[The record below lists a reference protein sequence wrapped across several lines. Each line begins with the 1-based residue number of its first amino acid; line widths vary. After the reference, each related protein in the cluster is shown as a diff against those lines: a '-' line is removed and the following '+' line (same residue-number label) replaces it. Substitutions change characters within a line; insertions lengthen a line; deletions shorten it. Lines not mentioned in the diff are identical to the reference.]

1 MQRLFGSLKSRPRSH
16 YFKALIM
23 KKLSLVAALLLTA
36 CSSPSPTQYYQLPD
50 SAFRLPAQSNPAR
63 NIGVNIVLAAPI
75 NGDSLLYQSD
85 EHTLTF
91 AQNNLWAS
99 PLDQALARALAN
111 KLNASGSL
119 KYQPAD
125 AGNPQLTVYIDRFQG
140 SYRGETEISGYAR
153 WQNGTQTPFHVIT
166 PQQGDGYAAM
176 LNSLDNGLATVARQ
190 IAR

>member
-153 WQNGTQTPFHVIT
+153 WQNGTQIPFHVIT

>member
-1 MQRLFGSLKSRPRSH
+1 
-16 YFKALIM
+16 M
-23 KKLSLVAALLLTA
+23 KKLSLVIALLLAA
-36 CSSPSPTQYYQLPD
+36 CSSPALTQYYQLPD
-50 SAFRLPAQSNPAR
+50 SAFRLPAATNPAQSV
-63 NIGVNIVLAAPI
+63 GVKIVLAAPI

-85 EHTLTF
+85 EHTLTL
-91 AQNNLWAS
+91 AQQNLWAS

-111 KLNASGSL
+111 KLNAAGSL
-119 KYQPAD
+119 KYQPATTSS
-125 AGNPQLTVYIDRFQG
+125 AQLTVYIDRFQG

-153 WQNGTQTPFHVIT
+153 WQNGTQTPFHVTT

>member
-1 MQRLFGSLKSRPRSH
+1 
-16 YFKALIM
+16 M
-23 KKLSLVAALLLTA
+23 KKLSLIAAALLLAA
-36 CSSPSPTQYYQLPD
+36 CSSTPPAQYYQLPD
-50 SAFRLPAQSNPAR
+50 SAFRLPAQLNPAQSV
-63 NIGVNIVLAAPI
+63 GVKIVLAAPI

-125 AGNPQLTVYIDRFQG
+125 TGNPQLTVYIDRFQG

-153 WQNGTQTPFHVIT
+153 WKNGVEIPVRATT
-166 PQQGDGYAAM
+166 PQQGDGYPAM
-176 LNSLDNGLATVARQ
+176 LESLNGGLDSIARQ

>member
-1 MQRLFGSLKSRPRSH
+1 
-16 YFKALIM
+16 M
-23 KKLSLVAALLLTA
+23 KKLSLATIALLLAA
-36 CSSPSPTQYYQLPD
+36 CSSTTPTQYYQLPD
-50 SAFRLPAQSNPAR
+50 SAFRLPAQLNPAQSV
-63 NIGVNIVLAAPI
+63 GVKIVLAAPI

-153 WQNGTQTPFHVIT
+153 WQNGDAQQFEQRLGKRCPTDCAMMRQPENGLPIMVRNDFQAAFTPFI
-166 PQQGDGYAAM
+166 
-176 LNSLDNGLATVARQ
+176 
-190 IAR
+190 

>member
-1 MQRLFGSLKSRPRSH
+1 
-16 YFKALIM
+16 M
-23 KKLSLVAALLLTA
+23 KKLSLIAAALLLAA

-63 NIGVNIVLAAPI
+63 SIGVNIVLAAPI
-75 NGDSLLYQSD
+75 NGDSLRYQSD

-91 AQNNLWAS
+91 AQKNLWAS

-125 AGNPQLTVYIDRFQG
+125 SGSAQLTVYIDRFQG

-153 WQNGTQTPFHVIT
+153 WQNGTQTPFHIIT

-176 LNSLDNGLATVARQ
+176 LNSLDKGLASVAQQ